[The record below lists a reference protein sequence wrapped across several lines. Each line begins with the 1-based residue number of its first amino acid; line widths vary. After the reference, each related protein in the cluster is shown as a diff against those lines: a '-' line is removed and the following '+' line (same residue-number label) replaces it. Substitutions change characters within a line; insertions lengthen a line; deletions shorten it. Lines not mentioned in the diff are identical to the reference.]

1 VNKGLAIC
9 VALHLSWP
17 ADSSFPQLRSAFGAN
32 CNKAQASLHQSE
44 SDTARNIYNWLPAS
58 DSVNLHRTTNP
69 RLAHAIILAPRFQ
82 KDHMPA
88 LGYRQYDFQDAN
100 KYTPASAGDTSQL
113 AVSVAAWLAALQS
126 YRNLAV
132 KDPDEYTP
140 LVAVALINLGDAY
153 EKSGQLAEAE
163 KALSDALTIDRNLA
177 DRSPLLYKPTTAM
190 ILVKIGN
197 LFSSTEHP
205 AEAVKAYRE
214 ARSIYSDLAS
224 RDPIYS
230 YQIEPLTKRL
240 AELNAK
246 ISTRP

>member
-1 VNKGLAIC
+1 
-9 VALHLSWP
+9 
-17 ADSSFPQLRSAFGAN
+17 
-32 CNKAQASLHQSE
+32 
-44 SDTARNIYNWLPAS
+44 
-58 DSVNLHRTTNP
+58 
-69 RLAHAIILAPRFQ
+69 
-82 KDHMPA
+82 
-88 LGYRQYDFQDAN
+88 
-100 KYTPASAGDTSQL
+100 
-113 AVSVAAWLAALQS
+113 
-126 YRNLAV
+126 
-132 KDPDEYTP
+132 
-140 LVAVALINLGDAY
+140 
-153 EKSGQLAEAE
+153 
-163 KALSDALTIDRNLA
+163 
-177 DRSPLLYKPTTAM
+177 M